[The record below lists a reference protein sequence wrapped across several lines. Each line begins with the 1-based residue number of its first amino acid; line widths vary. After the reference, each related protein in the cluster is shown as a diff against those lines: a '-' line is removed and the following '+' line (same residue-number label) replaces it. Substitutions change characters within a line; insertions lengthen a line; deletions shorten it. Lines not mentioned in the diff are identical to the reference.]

1 VTERRDTLRGVVAT
15 VGAFAFW
22 GFVPLFWKQ
31 LADVPATESLSHRIA
46 WSLPCL
52 AVLLLFVSSGSEFAR
67 VLRSPRIGAL
77 LLASTLMITANWL
90 VFLWAVNTD
99 RVLDASLGY
108 YINPLVSVFLGFVF
122 LGERLR
128 RLQGLAVLL
137 AAAGVAVLTATH
149 GLPWISLVLGFSFG
163 LYGLLR
169 KLADV
174 PAMVGLF
181 IEIGLLTPF
190 AVGYLVWLGARSEGA
205 FAAGDSRITL
215 LLVAAGPVTTI
226 PLLLFSDG
234 IRRLTLATV
243 GFLQYMTPTGH
254 FILAITVFDEPF
266 DATHLAAF
274 GFIWT
279 ALGLYTFDL
288 RRRLGTK
295 RLTPRA

>member
-1 VTERRDTLRGVVAT
+1 
-15 VGAFAFW
+15 
-22 GFVPLFWKQ
+22 
-31 LADVPATESLSHRIA
+31 
-46 WSLPCL
+46 
-52 AVLLLFVSSGSEFAR
+52 
-67 VLRSPRIGAL
+67 
-77 LLASTLMITANWL
+77 MITANWL

-137 AAAGVAVLTATH
+137 AAAGVVVLTATH

-190 AVGYLVWLGARSEGA
+190 AVGYLVWLGASGEGA

-295 RLTPRA
+295 RLTPKA